1 MSNSNK
7 NNMTILDE
15 RLNVLADIVQKN
27 SYIDPTLY
35 DQYNVKRG
43 LRNANGTGV
52 LVGITRVASVI
63 GYELVN
69 GVKTPTEG
77 SLFYRGVNM
86 TDIVDGFQRDD
97 RRGFEEVVY
106 LLLFGTLP
114 TSAELLSFID
124 LLETCRD
131 LPTSYK
137 EDVILKIPSTNIMN
151 KLQRTVLTLYSYDE
165 NPEDT
170 SVRNVLS
177 QSINLIAKIPLI
189 TAYAYQAKR
198 HYFDNQSLILH
209 TPKSGAGTA
218 ENILHLIRSDSVYT
232 EAEVDILDLLMV
244 IHAEHGGGNNSAF
257 ATHVVS
263 STGTDTYSAISTAI
277 GSLKGPKHGGAN
289 LMVAAMIEDI
299 KSHIHDWS
307 DEVKLKNYLTLIL
320 EKKAFD
326 KKGLIYGMGHAVYTL
341 SDPRAIVL
349 KKKAEEL
356 AALKGLE
363 RNFKLIS
370 DIERIS
376 GKMLNER
383 LGSNN
388 AIAANVD
395 LYSGFVFEMLGIPQ
409 ELYTPIFAASR
420 MAGWCAH
427 RLEQILDEKIMRPAY
442 VTLGDPVNYSP
453 IDKR

>member
-1 MSNSNK
+1 MSTINK

-35 DQYNVKRG
+35 DLYNVKRG

-86 TDIVDGFQRDD
+86 TDIVDGFQRDG

-232 EAEVDILDLLMV
+232 DAEVDILDLLMV

-299 KSHIHDWS
+299 KSHINDWS
-307 DEVKLKNYLTLIL
+307 DEGELKNYLTLIL

-356 AALKGLE
+356 AILKGLE
-363 RNFKLIS
+363 RNFQLIS
-370 DIERIS
+370 DIERIA

>member
-1 MSNSNK
+1 MSNINK

-35 DQYNVKRG
+35 DLYNVKRG

-69 GVKTPTEG
+69 GVKTPIEG

-86 TDIVDGFQRDD
+86 TDIVDGFQRDG

-170 SVRNVLS
+170 SVLNVLS

-232 EAEVDILDLLMV
+232 DAEVDILDLLMV

-299 KSHIHDWS
+299 KSHINDWS
-307 DEVKLKNYLTLIL
+307 DEVELKNYLALIL

-356 AALKGLE
+356 AVLKGLE

>member
-1 MSNSNK
+1 MSNK
-7 NNMTILDE
+7 NNMTILDG

-27 SYIDPTLY
+27 SYIDPSLY
-35 DQYNVKRG
+35 DLHNVKRG

-52 LVGITRVASVI
+52 LVGITRVGSVI
-63 GYELVN
+63 GYELIN
-69 GVKTPTEG
+69 GVKIPTKG
-77 SLFYRGVNM
+77 SLFYRGVKM
-86 TDIVDGFQRDD
+86 TDIVEGFQHDG

-114 TSAELLSFID
+114 TSDELASFID

-165 NPEDT
+165 NPDDT
-170 SVRNVLS
+170 SIRNVLS

-218 ENILHLIRSDSVYT
+218 ENILHMIRSDSVYT
-232 EAEVDILDLLMV
+232 DAEVDILDLLMV

-263 STGTDTYSAISTAI
+263 STGTDTYSAIATAI

-299 KSHIHDWS
+299 KAHISDWS
-307 DEVKLKNYLTLIL
+307 NESELENYLTLIL
-320 EKKAFD
+320 TKKAFD

-341 SDPRAIVL
+341 SDPRAVVL

-356 AALKGLE
+356 AILKGLE
-363 RNFKLIS
+363 RNFQLIS

-376 GKMLNER
+376 GKILNQR
-383 LGSNN
+383 LGNTN

-442 VTLGDPVNYSP
+442 VTLGTPINYSP

>member
-1 MSNSNK
+1 MSNINK

-15 RLNVLADIVQKN
+15 RLNVLADIVQQN

-35 DQYNVKRG
+35 DLYNVKRG

-86 TDIVDGFQRDD
+86 TDIVDGFQRDG

-170 SVRNVLS
+170 SVLNVLS

-232 EAEVDILDLLMV
+232 DAEVDILDLLMV

-299 KSHIHDWS
+299 KSHINDWS
-307 DEVKLKNYLTLIL
+307 DEVELKNYLSLIL

-341 SDPRAIVL
+341 SDPRAVVL

-356 AALKGLE
+356 AILKGLE
-363 RNFKLIS
+363 RNFQLIS

-376 GKMLNER
+376 SLMLNDR

>member
-1 MSNSNK
+1 MSNINK

-299 KSHIHDWS
+299 KSHIKDWS
-307 DEVKLKNYLTLIL
+307 DEVELKNYLTLIL

-356 AALKGLE
+356 AVLKGLE

-376 GKMLNER
+376 GKMLNDR

>member
-1 MSNSNK
+1 MSNINK

-15 RLNVLADIVQKN
+15 RLNFLADIVQKN

-35 DQYNVKRG
+35 DLYNVKRG

-63 GYELVN
+63 GYELIN

-86 TDIVDGFQRDD
+86 TDIVDGFQRDG

-114 TSAELLSFID
+114 TASELLSFID

-170 SVRNVLS
+170 SIRNVLS

-218 ENILHLIRSDSVYT
+218 ENILHMIRSDSVYT
-232 EAEVDILDLLMV
+232 EEEVDILDLLMV

-299 KSHIHDWS
+299 KSHINDWS
-307 DEVKLKNYLTLIL
+307 DEVELKNYLTLIL

-356 AALKGLE
+356 AILKGLE
-363 RNFKLIS
+363 RNFQLIS
-370 DIERIS
+370 DIERIA

>member
-1 MSNSNK
+1 
-7 NNMTILDE
+7 MTILDE

-299 KSHIHDWS
+299 KSHIKDWS
-307 DEVKLKNYLTLIL
+307 DEVELKNYLTLIL

-356 AALKGLE
+356 AVLKGLE

-376 GKMLNER
+376 GKMLNDR

-427 RLEQILDEKIMRPAY
+427 RLEQTLDEKIMRPAY

>member
-1 MSNSNK
+1 MSTINK

-15 RLNVLADIVQKN
+15 QLNVLADIVHQN

-35 DQYNVKRG
+35 DLYNVKRG

-63 GYELVN
+63 GYEMIN

-86 TDIVDGFQRDD
+86 TDIVDGFQREG

-106 LLLFGTLP
+106 LLLFGILP
-114 TSAELLSFID
+114 TASELHSFID
-124 LLETCRD
+124 LLESCRD
-131 LPTSYK
+131 LPISYK

-170 SVRNVLS
+170 SIRNVLS

-218 ENILHLIRSDSVYT
+218 ENILHMIRSDSVYT
-232 EAEVDILDLLMV
+232 EEEVDILDLLMV

-299 KSHIHDWS
+299 KSHINDWS
-307 DEVKLKNYLTLIL
+307 DEVELKNYLTLIL

-356 AALKGLE
+356 AILKGLK
-363 RNFKLIS
+363 RNFQLIS
-370 DIERIS
+370 DIERIV

>member
-1 MSNSNK
+1 
-7 NNMTILDE
+7 MTILDE

-35 DQYNVKRG
+35 DLYNVKRG

-69 GVKTPTEG
+69 GVKTPIEG

-86 TDIVDGFQRDD
+86 TDIVDGFQRDG

-170 SVRNVLS
+170 SVLNVLS

-232 EAEVDILDLLMV
+232 DAEVDILDLLMV

-299 KSHIHDWS
+299 KSHINDWS
-307 DEVKLKNYLTLIL
+307 DEVELKNYLALIL

-356 AALKGLE
+356 AVLKGLE

>member
-1 MSNSNK
+1 MSNINK

-299 KSHIHDWS
+299 KSHIKDWS
-307 DEVKLKNYLTLIL
+307 DEVELKNYLTLIL

-356 AALKGLE
+356 AVLKGLE

-376 GKMLNER
+376 GKMLNDR

-427 RLEQILDEKIMRPAY
+427 RLEQTLDEKIMRPAY